1 MSEKIDN
8 ILKAFL
14 PDYARKL
21 HVRQIAR
28 MVGMNRQT
36 ASETLRLLER
46 SRVLDS
52 EISGKQKLYFI
63 NKGNVKAKLLVEA
76 SENSM
81 RLGICEKKPVISR
94 LVEYAES
101 ETIAVLFGSYSKGT
115 EKADSDIDV
124 LIISSRKSDFE
135 MFEKETGKRV
145 HAFQMGK
152 KKFLEG
158 FFSKDHLIAEI
169 VRNHVCLR
177 NTGGFVDIMWRANY
191 GKTP

>member
-63 NKGNVKAKLLVEA
+63 KPMHAK
-76 SENSM
+76 
-81 RLGICEKKPVISR
+81 
-94 LVEYAES
+94 
-101 ETIAVLFGSYSKGT
+101 
-115 EKADSDIDV
+115 
-124 LIISSRKSDFE
+124 
-135 MFEKETGKRV
+135 
-145 HAFQMGK
+145 
-152 KKFLEG
+152 
-158 FFSKDHLIAEI
+158 
-169 VRNHVCLR
+169 
-177 NTGGFVDIMWRANY
+177 
-191 GKTP
+191 